1 MARRGRGEGSVYK
14 RPDGLWAAQVTVGYD
29 GRGKRRRRTV
39 YGRTKAE
46 VLRKLVDLQHEAL
59 TGALTEP
66 NRLTVAVFLASWL
79 QDVARARVRP
89 STLARYSGLVQKHV
103 APYIGG
109 LQLRKVTPLVLQR
122 LYSQLEKDGASPRT
136 RELVHVVLH
145 AAFKHARRVNLL
157 RENPADLVDKPR
169 APKRSM
175 RALSRE
181 EAAALLGAAKGDRLE
196 ALYVLAVT
204 LGLRQGELLALR
216 WEDVDLRQGTLTV
229 RHTQQ
234 ELNGRLLVSEPKTA
248 ASRRTIPLPGRVK
261 TALHEHRKRMLAEG
275 LRSEWVFC
283 DTRGGPLRRSNLTRR
298 SFWPLLERAGL
309 PRIRFHD
316 LRHTAATLLL
326 EQGVP
331 LKTVQALLGHSTIA
345 VTADTYAHV
354 TPAMERQAV
363 AAMDA
368 ILAEAGQA

>member
-1 MARRGRGEGSVYK
+1 MARRGRGEGSVYQ

-29 GRGKRRRRTV
+29 GQGKRRRRTV

-46 VLRKLVDLQHEAL
+46 VLRKLADLQHEAL

-66 NRLTVAVFLASWL
+66 GRLTVAGFLASWL
-79 QDVARARVRP
+79 QDVARTRVRP
-89 STLARYSGLVQKHV
+89 STLARYAGLVEKHV
-103 APYIGG
+103 TPYIGG

-122 LYSQLEKDGASPRT
+122 LYSQLEKHGASPRT

-145 AAFKHARRVNLL
+145 SALKHARRVNVL

-181 EAAALLGAAKGDRLE
+181 EVGALLGAAKDDRLE
-196 ALYVLAVT
+196 ALYVCAVS
-204 LGLRQGELLALR
+204 LGLREGELLGLR

-229 RHTQQ
+229 RRTQQ

-248 ASRRTIPLPGRVK
+248 ASRRTIPLPDGVK
-261 TALHEHRKRMLAEG
+261 AALREHRKRMLAEG

-283 DTRGGPLRRSNLTRR
+283 DTQGGLLRRSNLIQR
-298 SFWPLLERAGL
+298 SFWPLLKRAGL

-363 AAMDA
+363 AAMDT
-368 ILAEAGQA
+368 ILAEATSA